1 MRHTTLSAKRS
12 RGVMLVK
19 FPLLLVALPVLAV
32 PSALI
37 ARPASA
43 QDQPAPRIAVS
54 PDDTSDDTL
63 TIGAGAAYVP
73 TYQGSNDYVLT
84 PVVAARG
91 QYHGI
96 SFFTRGAQLFVDLV
110 PTPPGPTWNFSAGP
124 VIAADLNRTGRLG
137 DAQIKALGK
146 RKIAIE
152 AGGYIGIG
160 KTGVITSDYD
170 SLSLRVS
177 YIHDVGGVHGSYI
190 VTPALDYATPLS
202 KSVLVGLTLSADYAG
217 TGYAR
222 TYYDVDA
229 PGALRSGLPQ
239 FVARK
244 GWQDVTIGGIAGF
257 SLSGDLRHGAV
268 LVVGAGYSRMEGDF
282 AASPVTRIA
291 GSPDQFYGAVGLGY
305 TF

>member
-1 MRHTTLSAKRS
+1 MRHTTFSAKRS
-12 RGVMLVK
+12 LGVMLVK
-19 FPLLLVALPVLAV
+19 FPLPLVAVPVFVVPLAL
-32 PSALI
+32 A
-37 ARPASA
+37 AAPADA
-43 QDQPAPRIAVS
+43 QERPAPRIAIT
-54 PDDTSDDTL
+54 PADTSDDTL
-63 TIGAGAAYVP
+63 TIGAGAAFMP

-110 PTPPGPTWNFSAGP
+110 PIPSGPTWNFSAGP
-124 VIAADLNRTGRLG
+124 VIAADLNRTGRVG

-146 RKIAIE
+146 RKIAVE
-152 AGGYIGIG
+152 AGGYVGIG

-177 YIHDVGGVHGSYI
+177 YIHDVGGVHGSYV
-190 VTPALDYATPLS
+190 VTPALDYTTPLS
-202 KSVLVGLTLSADYAG
+202 KAVLVGLTVSADYAG
-217 TGYAR
+217 TGYAQ

-239 FVARK
+239 FAARK

-257 SLSGDLRHGAV
+257 SLSGDLRHGTV
-268 LVVGAGYSRMEGDF
+268 LAVGAGYSRMEGDF

-291 GSPDQFYGAVGLGY
+291 GSPNQFYGALGLGY